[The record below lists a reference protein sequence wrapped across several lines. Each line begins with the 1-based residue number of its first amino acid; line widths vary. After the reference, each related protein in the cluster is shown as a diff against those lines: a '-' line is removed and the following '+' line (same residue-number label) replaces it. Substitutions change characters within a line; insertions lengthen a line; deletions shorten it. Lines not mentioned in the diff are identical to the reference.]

1 MKQLLQN
8 TKTGELSIEE
18 APPPMLRPGC
28 VLARTSYSVISA
40 GTERQ
45 VVSEGQKG
53 LLQKAIE
60 QPEKLKRVL
69 RAARREGIV
78 STYQQVQAN
87 REGFLALGYSSAGT
101 VIEVASGV
109 EDFRI
114 GDRVAMAGAGYA
126 SHAEVACV
134 PVNLCA
140 RVPAQVSLEAA
151 SFSTLGA
158 IAMQGV
164 RQAEVQLGERV
175 AVIGLGLIG
184 QLAIALLRAAGCRV
198 FGIDIDPRT
207 YALARA
213 MGAENAVAGEIEST
227 QAAVRAFTAADGAD
241 AVLIAASTLSNEP
254 LETAARIARDRG
266 RVVVI
271 GSTKLDVPRDV
282 FYRKELELKLSRSY
296 GPGRYDPVYE
306 EAGIDYPI
314 GYVRWTEKRN
324 LETFLDLIARK
335 SIDLEPVITHRFSF
349 AQAPEAYNVVLG
361 KTPERALGVVLAYD
375 TAGTVQERIDFER
388 VAAPAAPGRI
398 GVSLIGAG
406 GFARGRLLPALAHI
420 EDVEFRG
427 VSSLSGV
434 SAKQAAERFK
444 FAFAG
449 GIDEQLSDQRTHA
462 VIIATRHDTHAKLV
476 VETLS
481 AGKHVFVEKPLSLD
495 EAGLRQVVKAAR
507 ESGGSLMAGFNRR
520 FSPAAAETAS
530 FFRERKGPM
539 LITCRVNAEH
549 LAATHWVYGVEGGGR
564 LIGEACHF
572 VDLVQFFTGA
582 EPRRV
587 FAQAVN
593 SEASRHDDFANFSLT
608 LSMTDGS
615 VAAIIYQTAGSSNL
629 AKERVEVSAGGRS
642 AIIDDFRTCTLYGE
656 SGVRELKGKSQDK
669 GHAEELRRFFDAI
682 RSGSPMP
689 ITLRSLVATT
699 LATFAGAES
708 LRTGEPAEI
717 GMDSFFEA

>member
-8 TKTGELSIEE
+8 TKTGELNIEE
-18 APPPMLRPGC
+18 VPPPMLRPGC
-28 VLARTSYSVISA
+28 VLVRTSHSIISA

-60 QPEKLKRVL
+60 KPEKLKRVL

-101 VIEVASGV
+101 VIEVAPDV

-140 RVPAQVSLEAA
+140 RVPTPVSLEAA

-158 IAMQGV
+158 IALQGV

-175 AVIGLGLIG
+175 VVIGLGLIG

-198 FGIDIDPRT
+198 FGIDVDPRT
-207 YALARA
+207 HALARA
-213 MGAENAVAGEIEST
+213 MGAEDAVAGEIVSA
-227 QAAVRAFTAADGAD
+227 QAAVHAFTSADGAD
-241 AVLIAASTLSNEP
+241 AVLIAASTVSNEP
-254 LETAARIARDRG
+254 IETAARIARDRG

-296 GPGRYDPVYE
+296 GPGRYDPIYE

-314 GYVRWTEKRN
+314 GYVRWTERRN
-324 LETFLDLIARK
+324 LEAFLDLIARK
-335 SIDLEPVITHRFSF
+335 SMDLEPVITHRFSF
-349 AQAPEAYNVVLG
+349 AQAQEAYNVVLG

-375 TAGTVQERIDFER
+375 TAGAVQERVNFEH

-434 SAKQAAERFK
+434 SAKQAATQFQ

-449 GIDEQLSDQRTHA
+449 SAGELIADVQTHA
-462 VIIATRHDTHAKLV
+462 VIIATRHDTHARLV
-476 VETLS
+476 VEALS
-481 AGKHVFVEKPLSLD
+481 AGKHVFVEKPLALD
-495 EAGLRQVVKAAR
+495 EPELREVVEAAKSR
-507 ESGGSLMAGFNRR
+507 SMSPMVGFNRR
-520 FSPAAAETAS
+520 FSRSALETKS
-530 FFRERKGPM
+530 FFGGRRSPM
-539 LITCRVNAEH
+539 LVACRVNAEH
-549 LAATHWVYGVEGGGR
+549 LDRAHWVYGAEGGGR
-564 LIGEACHF
+564 LIGEVCHF
-572 VDLVQFFTGA
+572 VDLIQYLTGA
-582 EPRRV
+582 EPRSV
-587 FAQAVN
+587 FAQAIRSGGAV
-593 SEASRHDDFANFSLT
+593 HDDSSNFSLT
-608 LSMTDGS
+608 LSMSDGS
-615 VAAIIYQTAGSSNL
+615 VGSVIYQTMGNAGL
-629 AKERVEVSAGGRS
+629 PKERIEASAEGRS
-642 AIIDDFRTCTLYGE
+642 AVIDDFRTCTLYGE
-656 SGVRELKGKSQDK
+656 SGVRVLKGKSQDK
-669 GHAEELRRFFDAI
+669 GHAEELRRFISAV
-682 RSGSPMP
+682 RQGASMP
-689 ITLRSLVATT
+689 ISLRSLVATT
-699 LATFAGAES
+699 LTTFAAERS
-708 LRTGEPAEI
+708 LRTGAPVEI
-717 GMDSFFEA
+717 TVESFFEA